1 MSAHFHLY
9 TSTQWFSE
17 QVQSFRIYPLCLGI
31 LCKSILI
38 TANLLLHFS
47 IDRFCIFS
55 LKMFNIWTESF
66 EKTLPKVW
74 QSQELSNFVKKKFN
88 SIFSQV
94 IIRLGKNC
102 HQEKN
107 DIMGLDCHPT
117 YPGLTLSFS
126 IGWGNLKK
134 KHHASSLKDP
144 AVHYREGYTYTWK
157 GRIQMRIQCGMNT
170 SDCLHIPDI

>member
-17 QVQSFRIYPLCLGI
+17 QVQSFRIYPLFLGI

-107 DIMGLDCHPT
+107 DIMGLNCHLT
-117 YPGLTLSFS
+117 YPGLSLSFS
-126 IGWGNLKK
+126 LGGEIWRKNI
-134 KHHASSLKDP
+134 
-144 AVHYREGYTYTWK
+144 VHQVWKTLLCIIERGTRRPRE